1 VTGREARRD
10 MSFGCSSPAPGAPRF
25 VFGHRVGTRG
35 PQVDIEDGALPA
47 WLRSRG
53 CCWRR
58 WCRWRSPRVVWAP
71 T

>member
-25 VFGHRVGTRG
+25 VVGHRVGTRR

-47 WLRSRG
+47 GSAVAGQDQGTPVGLPG
-53 CCWRR
+53 F
-58 WCRWRSPRVVWAP
+58 RVLAVA
-71 T
+71 